1 MAIETGR
8 IVEIG
13 FSDGGQGSGFLITG
27 RHVFTA
33 SHLSREATRIGAACR
48 IRRMPSGTAG
58 RAARTAAGNKAAV
71 SIVGG
76 TVAWVDEEL
85 DVSIIRLGEQV
96 AGHVAP
102 IMCAR
107 VQSIQPLECF
117 FTGFPQASDRD
128 SRTVTGT
135 LTFEPISCRFDLD
148 YHTASPLSEDQWAGV
163 SGAMVFHG
171 ATAVGIVRTVSR
183 AWNKKFTATPLT
195 MLLEEPLFQRYWERE
210 GEAMIDVLGA
220 AAAVDPAPRGIERDM
235 SSLLEWCDR
244 THEYRTLRSLTTPA
258 APGAASRPAVRLFGL
273 AGHHDHRAIRIM
285 PRLVSELRE
294 LGRNVKHIPITRHTD
309 FDTIA
314 DLDAEVMVSL
324 FRADVSD
331 SRDVVEALARSAKAE
346 QWDACIVSFPIDSA
360 ALGQQK
366 TQQRLAVAADWLKR
380 LEGFQCPVVIA
391 LVLRWGALPRP
402 GLLARLFGKASSPEE
417 EVAQAWSTLA
427 QLRDSS
433 GTSGTSSLCVLDGY
447 QPEDL
452 RLWVE
457 RDNVKPNLADCA
469 HKINAQID
477 IWFRDRPRMNFVELD
492 AMLSNI

>member
-8 IVEIG
+8 IVEVG
-13 FSDGGQGSGFLITG
+13 FSDGGQGSGFLMTG

-33 SHLSREATRIGAACR
+33 SHLSKEATRLGAPCR
-48 IRRMPSGTAG
+48 IRRMPAG
-58 RAARTAAGNKAAV
+58 AVGAAARKTAASKPAPPILRGKV
-71 SIVGG
+71 V
-76 TVAWVDEEL
+76 WVDEDL
-85 DVSIIRLGEQV
+85 DVSIIRLDEGV
-96 AGHVAP
+96 GGHVAP
-102 IMCAR
+102 LACAR
-107 VQSIQPLECF
+107 VESIQPLECF

-135 LTFEPISCRFDLD
+135 LTFEPTSCRFDLD
-148 YHTASPLSEDQWAGV
+148 YHSASPLSQEQWGGV

-171 ATAVGIVRTVSR
+171 DVAVGIVRTVSR

-195 MLLEEPLFQRYWERE
+195 LLLDEPLFQRYWERE
-210 GEAMIDVLGA
+210 GEAWINILGT
-220 AAAVDPAPRGIERDM
+220 AAAVDPAPRGTERDM
-235 SSLLEWCDR
+235 ASLLEWCDR
-244 THEYRTLRSLTTPA
+244 THEYRTLRSLTAPP
-258 APGAASRPAVRLFGL
+258 APGAASQPAVRLFGL

-331 SRDVVEALARSAKAE
+331 SRDVVEAMARSAKAE

-360 ALGQQK
+360 ALGKQK

-391 LVLRWGALPRP
+391 LVLRWGALPRH
-402 GLLARLFGKASSPEE
+402 GLLARLFGKVSSPEE
-417 EVAQAWSTLA
+417 EVAQAWSALA
-427 QLRDSS
+427 QLRDS
-433 GTSGTSSLCVLDGY
+433 GGASGTSSLCVLDGY

-477 IWFRDRPRMNFVELD
+477 VWFRNRPRMNFVELD